1 MKDKDI
7 EHILVKYLSKS
18 ANAAEL
24 DFLEEWLQKDGNFE
38 VFQKYVKTDFE
49 LNYAMAEQDERKI
62 KERLLSEIRSDKRKL
77 HRKRIASTLGYTV
90 LIGLLVAGGYI
101 LFDRYE
107 GGKSNSLENPPSNS
121 ITLQLDNGDLKV
133 LEETG
138 NVAITDRRGRLL
150 GNQEGKKLKYVQ
162 KSSSEALV
170 FNTLTVPY
178 GKRFDLE
185 LSDGTEVYLNA
196 GTVLRYPINF
206 MKGKKRQV
214 FLTGEAYFEVAEN
227 DKDRFIVTA
236 DEMDVQVMG
245 TEFNVS
251 SYPED
256 ETKDVVLVSGSVS
269 LSGSRTEQDAPSR
282 EGLRLEPGQKGS
294 LTKSEGT
301 FTTKSV
307 MTDIYTSWK
316 EGKLIFRQM
325 SFANILKKLE
335 RHYNIS
341 IVNRNKKLANE
352 KFNANFGDEPLET
365 VLGYFE
371 KTYSIEYTI
380 QGDRVIIE

>member
-1 MKDKDI
+1 MKDKNI

-24 DFLEEWLQKDGNFE
+24 DFLEGWLQKDGNFE

-77 HRKRIASTLGYTV
+77 HRKRTASTLGYAV

-101 LFDRYE
+101 LFNRYE
-107 GGKSNSLENPPSNS
+107 GGESDSPENPPSNS
-121 ITLQLDNGDLKV
+121 ITLQLNNGDLKV

-206 MKGKKRQV
+206 IKGKKRQV
-214 FLTGEAYFEVAEN
+214 YLTGEAYFEVTEN
-227 DKDRFIVTA
+227 DKDPFIVTA
-236 DEMDVQVMG
+236 DDMDVQVIG

-256 ETKDVVLVSGSVS
+256 ETKDVVLVSGSVA
-269 LSGSRTEQDAPSR
+269 LSASRAESDDPSR
-282 EGLRLEPGQKGS
+282 EGLSLEPGQKGS

-380 QGDRVIIE
+380 QRNRVIIE

>member
-7 EHILVKYLSKS
+7 EHILIKYLSKA

-24 DFLEEWLQKDGNFE
+24 DFLEEWILEDGNIELFGE
-38 VFQKYVKTDFE
+38 YVKTDYE
-49 LNYAMAEQDERKI
+49 LNFAMANQDERKI
-62 KERLLSEIRSDKRKL
+62 KQRLLSEIRSDKRKL
-77 HRKRIASTLGYTV
+77 QRKRIVSTLGYAV

-101 LFDRYE
+101 LFDRYADGQKNILE
-107 GGKSNSLENPPSNS
+107 SLPSNS

-133 LEETG
+133 LEVTG
-138 NVAITDRRGRLL
+138 NGAITDRRGSLL
-150 GNQEGKKLKYVQ
+150 GNQEGKKLKYIQ

-170 FNTLTVPY
+170 YNTLTVPY

-185 LSDGTEVYLNA
+185 LSDGTKVYLNA

-206 MKGKKRQV
+206 IEGKKRQV
-214 FLTGEAYFEVAEN
+214 YLTGEAYFEVAE
-227 DKDRFIVTA
+227 DIGKPFVVVA
-236 DEMDVQVMG
+236 EEMDVQVTG
-245 TEFNVS
+245 TAFNVS

-256 ETKDVVLVSGSVS
+256 ETKDVVLVSGSVA
-269 LSGSRTEQDAPSR
+269 LSASRNGSDAQSR
-282 EGLRLEPGQKGS
+282 EALRLEPGQKGS
-294 LTKSEGT
+294 LTKSEGI
-301 FTTKSV
+301 FTKKSV
-307 MTDIYTSWK
+307 ATDLYTSWK

-335 RHYNIS
+335 RHYNVS
-341 IVNRNKKLANE
+341 IVNQNTKLAHE

-380 QGDRVIIE
+380 QGNRVIIE